1 MNIILSMMISGNCLF
16 VLYWMVKTVF
26 KNFFSFRAEDI
37 LLKICIL
44 LFIVPWPIAIE
55 SVKAILLY
63 FIEKRLPQSHW
74 L

>member
-37 LLKICIL
+37 LLKKGYRNPTGL
-44 LFIVPWPIAIE
+44 DGGL
-55 SVKAILLY
+55 
-63 FIEKRLPQSHW
+63 R
-74 L
+74 